1 MPPFSSGLHLVAEVC
16 DAQTEGIDKGSTSV
30 SFQPGSI
37 RAGAYTADPG
47 TAGSTTLLL
56 QISLPCLLYAREARS
71 PDKPVTGTEATATRN
86 SEQQAPTVSTL
97 ILRGGTNAS
106 NAPPVDYTQRVFLP
120 FLYKHFLLPADHLT
134 LDIKKRG
141 FFPYGGGELHVRVP
155 AIAKGHSL
163 PPVTLTKRGRITEV
177 NGLVYVSGS
186 LPRRIATEL
195 RQAALSVLTQQLSEP
210 WARDHDRV
218 VASESVSPDDP
229 DSAPVIPPI
238 NLDILADPSGKAG
251 SGIILWAKTSN
262 DCILGGSALGS
273 KGTNAQR
280 TGRAAAE
287 ELVRNLKH
295 GGCVDE
301 YMQDQMIIFLA
312 LAKGRST
319 VKTGPL
325 TLHTK

>member
-1 MPPFSSGLHLVAEVC
+1 MPPFSSGLHLVADVC
-16 DAQTEGIDKGSTSV
+16 NAAAEGIDKGSSTV
-30 SFQPGSI
+30 SFQPGPI
-37 RAGAYTADPG
+37 KAGAYTADPG

-56 QISLPCLLYAREARS
+56 QISLPCLLYAHET
-71 PDKPVTGTEATATRN
+71 DTAAVQS
-86 SEQQAPTVSTL
+86 SELRAPTLSTL
-97 ILRGGTNAS
+97 TLRGGTNAS

-120 FLYKHFLLPADHLT
+120 FLHKHFLISNDYLT

-141 FFPYGGGELHVRVP
+141 FFPYGGGELCVRIP
-155 AIAKGHSL
+155 ALARGQSL
-163 PPVTLTKRGRITEV
+163 PSVTLTERGHLTEV

-195 RQAALSVLTQQLSEP
+195 RQAALSVLAQQLSEP
-210 WARDHDRV
+210 WAQDHDRSV
-218 VASESVSPDDP
+218 VVSDPVSSDDTGS
-229 DSAPVIPPI
+229 SAPVLPSMNI
-238 NLDILADPSGKAG
+238 DILADPSGKAG
-251 SGIILWAKTSN
+251 SGIILWARTSN

-273 KGTNAQR
+273 KGTNAQK